1 MKNNALWWVLG
12 VVVVLAV
19 VLGGAYNNFVTL
31 DQRSQKAWADVES
44 QYQRRADLVPNLVET
59 VKGAASFEKDTFLA
73 VTEAR
78 AKATSVNI
86 DPTKLTPETIA
97 AYQGAQ
103 GQLSSALGK
112 LLVVM
117 ENYPALTAT
126 ANFRDLQAQ
135 LEGTENRVTVAR
147 KDFNETVQAFN
158 TSVKQLPG
166 SMIAGLFGFAEKGYF
181 TAEDGAATAPD
192 VTF

>member
-1 MKNNALWWVLG
+1 MKNNLLWWVLG
-12 VVVVLAV
+12 IVVVLAV
-19 VLGGAYNNFVTL
+19 VIGGAYNNFVTL
-31 DQRSQKAWADVES
+31 DQKVQKSWGDVQS

-59 VKGAASFEKDTFLA
+59 VKGAAGFEKDTFLA

-86 DPTKLTPETIA
+86 DPSKLTPETIA

-103 GQLSSALGK
+103 GQLSTALGK

-117 ENYPALTAT
+117 ENYPQLTAT

-135 LEGTENRVTVAR
+135 LEGTENRITVAR
-147 KDFNETVQAFN
+147 KDFNEAVQAYN
-158 TSVKQLPG
+158 TAVMQLPG
-166 SMIAGLFGFAEKGYF
+166 SLIAGMFGFDEKGYF
-181 TAEDGAATAPD
+181 TAEDGADQAPD
-192 VTF
+192 VNF

>member
-1 MKNNALWWVLG
+1 MKNNLLWWVLG

-31 DQRSQKAWADVES
+31 DQKVQKSWGDVQS

-59 VKGAASFEKDTFLA
+59 VKGAANFEKDTFTA

-78 AKATSVNI
+78 AKATSINV
-86 DPTKLTPETIA
+86 DPSKLTPESIA

-103 GQLSSALGK
+103 DGLSQSLGK

-117 ENYPALTAT
+117 ENYPQLTAT

-135 LEGTENRVTVAR
+135 LEGTENRITVSR
-147 KDFNETVQAFN
+147 KDFNDAVQAYN

-166 SMIAGLFGFAEKGYF
+166 SLIAGMFGFSEKGYF
-181 TAEDGAATAPD
+181 AAQEGADQAPD
-192 VTF
+192 VKF

>member
-1 MKNNALWWVLG
+1 MKNNLLWWVIG
-12 VVVVLAV
+12 IVVVLAV

-31 DQRSQKAWADVES
+31 DQKVQKSWGDVQS

-59 VKGAASFEKDTFLA
+59 VKGAANFEKDTFTA

-78 AKATSVNI
+78 AKATSINV
-86 DPTKLTPETIA
+86 DPSKLTPESIA

-103 GQLSSALGK
+103 DGLSQSLGK

-117 ENYPALTAT
+117 ENYPQLTAT

-135 LEGTENRVTVAR
+135 LEGTENRITVSR
-147 KDFNETVQAFN
+147 KDFNDAVQAYN

-166 SMIAGLFGFAEKGYF
+166 SLIAGMFGFSEKGYF
-181 TAEDGAATAPD
+181 TAQEGADKAPD
-192 VTF
+192 VKF